1 MVYQRTMIHP
11 LKTLSRGDLV
21 ASLLKGAILTGE
33 YRPGET
39 LVEREIAAR
48 FGTSKTPVREALRS
62 LAASRLIVM
71 MGHKAAYVQPLD
83 RATISDVFELRGQI
97 EPWAVASAIDNIG
110 PQQISKI
117 EMELNAS
124 IEAVNREDWLAAINA
139 AREFHRLS
147 YEQCRNKIA
156 RDVLDNLQEIM
167 LFITV
172 NLWSYKPTWRKETEE
187 HGKIVEALKR
197 KDRDLVRDALSR
209 HIADARDN
217 VMEMLEARKSPEMIR
232 VEEEV

>member
-1 MVYQRTMIHP
+1 
-11 LKTLSRGDLV
+11 
-21 ASLLKGAILTGE
+21 
-33 YRPGET
+33 
-39 LVEREIAAR
+39 
-48 FGTSKTPVREALRS
+48 
-62 LAASRLIVM
+62 VM

-97 EPWAVASAIDNIG
+97 EPWAVASAVDNIG
-110 PQQISKI
+110 PQQILKI
-117 EMELNAS
+117 EMELNSS
-124 IEAVNREDWLAAINA
+124 IEAVNRKDWLSAINA

-147 YEQCRNKIA
+147 YEPCGNKIA
-156 RDVLDNLQEIM
+156 RDVLDHLQEIM

-172 NLWSYKPTWRKETEE
+172 NLWSYKPTWQKETEE

-197 KDRDLVRDALSR
+197 KDRDLVRDVISR

-217 VMEMLEARKSPEMIR
+217 VMEMLEAREAPREMIG